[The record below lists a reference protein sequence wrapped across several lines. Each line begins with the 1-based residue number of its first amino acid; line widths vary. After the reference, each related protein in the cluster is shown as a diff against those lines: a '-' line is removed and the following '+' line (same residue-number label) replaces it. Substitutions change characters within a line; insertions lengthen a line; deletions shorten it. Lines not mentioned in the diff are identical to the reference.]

1 MGGGKGGLQ
10 DAIYERAVGG
20 KPLRKWERGVG
31 LDRCIQYT
39 TTVSADDVNNHKKE
53 FSNPFS
59 VMETEANLYF
69 VPASIPRLQKLRSIW
84 TAPKIATSERVQ
96 FSEYTQ
102 RIRFVFSANQIC
114 QISSE
119 HAQSDMKSVI
129 RALPVLD
136 LPRVSILGADQKE
149 RGL

>member
-1 MGGGKGGLQ
+1 MGVGEGGLQ

-69 VPASIPRLQKLRSIW
+69 VPASILVSRDCARFGQHQKSRPRRGSNFLSIRREFV
-84 TAPKIATSERVQ
+84 SYSQ
-96 FSEYTQ
+96 S
-102 RIRFVFSANQIC
+102 IRFVTL
-114 QISSE
+114 
-119 HAQSDMKSVI
+119 AQSM
-129 RALPVLD
+129 R
-136 LPRVSILGADQKE
+136 RVT
-149 RGL
+149 